1 MDNPV
6 NSDLQT
12 SFQISAKISV
22 VEGNMRRTEYERV
35 VGWGGAAMQFH
46 ILVTVL
52 PGTSVIDLSMPLL
65 ILLVYWG

>member
-22 VEGNMRRTEYERV
+22 VEGNMRRREGGRV
-35 VGWGGAAMQFH
+35 GEGSYAVPHPSDSAAW
-46 ILVTVL
+46 
-52 PGTSVIDLSMPLL
+52 DLSYGIL
-65 ILLVYWG
+65 IELRC